1 MNSFCNKILFNRTL
15 KQYVINKLDTYYSK
29 LINEENFTSLISKGK
44 KKKFNMTAMGSEEDK
59 S

>member
-44 KKKFNMTAMGSEEDK
+44 KKKI
-59 S
+59 